1 MCKHDRAQS
10 DTMLARLLSHSSI
23 CCAFLLYTGVR
34 KAATLTRLFPRVRT
48 SEKKYENSVP
58 PSRSMA
64 PLPSGPP

>member
-1 MCKHDRAQS
+1 MIGLSLTLCLRACFLTQ
-10 DTMLARLLSHSSI
+10 TFAARS
-23 CCAFLLYTGVR
+23 CCTQDTGVR